1 MSTRTKAGSNELPV
15 VGIVG
20 GLGPAATIF
29 YYRELVAG
37 FAAAGLVPRMFL
49 AHADVNYVLAAAGAR
64 RLAELAAYMDE
75 MLASLEAAGAT
86 VTAISAVTPH
96 IAEPLLTTTKARRI
110 DLIDAVTD
118 HLAQH
123 RIRTVGILG
132 TRFTVESSLF
142 GRLDG
147 VEIVQPEEEDIARM
161 HELYLEIVSTGRA
174 SAALSGELRVMAQ
187 GLIERGADA
196 VLLAGTELSL
206 AFPEGG
212 AGFPLV
218 DAARVH
224 VAAIVEAVRGGG

>member
-1 MSTRTKAGSNELPV
+1 MEPRSTRLPV

-20 GLGPAATIF
+20 GLGPAATVF
-29 YYRELVAG
+29 YYRELLRAFDEAG
-37 FAAAGLVPRMFL
+37 IAPAMFI
-49 AHADVNYVLAAAGAR
+49 AHADVGYVLECAGGG
-64 RLAELAAYMDE
+64 RLAELAGYLDGV
-75 MLASLEAAGAT
+75 LGSLVAAGAS

-96 IAEPLLTTTKARRI
+96 IAGPLLATSSVVRV
-110 DLIDAVTD
+110 DLIESVKAYLT
-118 HLAQH
+118 AH

-147 VEIVQPEEEDIARM
+147 VEVLRPTDAEMGRM
-161 HELYLEIVSTGRA
+161 HELYLEIVGTGRA
-174 SAALSGELRVMAQ
+174 SATLSGELRVMAQ
-187 GLIERGADA
+187 GLIDRGAKS

-224 VAAIVEAVRGGG
+224 VGAIVGAVKAGARS